1 MDSPRGNKS
10 GRTLV
15 SAMNRFEDIQVGDS
29 VTFSTPHT
37 AEMRGRAV
45 MRGPAGWVV
54 NMGGRHGMPGVVTER
69 NFIKIRKGKNR
80 KPDHLGEFLSQ

>member
-1 MDSPRGNKS
+1 
-10 GRTLV
+10 
-15 SAMNRFEDIQVGDS
+15 MNRFEDIQVGDS